1 MCCNFATKLS
11 FEIVIYS
18 FKPSIML
25 IFKNIIRFLSCISIF
40 LILTSCGGL
49 KKPNLCG
56 PALEPD
62 GRKRARQNVLEG
74 RGFNFGGNKNQ
85 GGDFLFASS
94 NPLWRAS
101 LETIDFM
108 SLSTVDYAGGLIIT
122 DWYSEENSNEA
133 IKITI
138 KFLSNEIRADG
149 IKIDFHKRT
158 CATNNN
164 CFVKKI
170 DTDLDF
176 EIKDKILKKA
186 AVYDIELK
194 KRKKA
199 NQPKKVFK
207 GDNE

>member
-1 MCCNFATKLS
+1 
-11 FEIVIYS
+11 
-18 FKPSIML
+18 ML
-25 IFKNIIRFLSCISIF
+25 TFKNIIRLLGCISIF
-40 LILTSCGGL
+40 LIFTSCNGL
-49 KKPNLCG
+49 KKPNFTG

-62 GRKRARQNVLEG
+62 GKKRARQNVIEG
-74 RGFNFGGNKNQ
+74 RGFNFGGNKKR

-158 CATNNN
+158 CSTNNN

-194 KRKKA
+194 KYQKA